1 MPLTPSISKLNSLH
15 PVPSSIAKQPMSSYP
30 NSKFSHLP
38 QPPRMSR
45 LPPRPP
51 PSPRRVPIF
60 ETFPHDLRSSRSS
73 SIGSMRSRSSSPY
86 SSRHSLSISSSNNST
101 PRPSPHRSFPQ
112 KFDNSDILD
121 YSKMR
126 SLEQSPVVYD
136 ANLSFV
142 MGVNKSLK
150 QSLHASAA
158 HTQKQTASNYLTE
171 KISNFLEKT
180 DHIME
185 EWKSVGRSKSKSELS
200 EREAKKSKSAS
211 NIYIRGFQLARHQ
224 PSSLRKSRNNSL
236 SRESRDTSLS
246 RDDDDDTIC
255 EDQVQKKKAKP
266 S

>member
-1 MPLTPSISKLNSLH
+1 MPLTPSISKFNHLE
-15 PVPSSIAKQPMSSYP
+15 PVPSSLARKSFP
-30 NSKFSHLP
+30 NTNNASSKFSHLP
-38 QPPRMSR
+38 QPRVSR

-51 PSPRRVPIF
+51 TNPRRTPIF
-60 ETFPHDLRSSRSS
+60 ESFPHDLRSSRSS

-86 SSRHSLSISSSNNST
+86 SSRQSISINSSNNST

-112 KFDNSDILD
+112 KFDSDNILD

-142 MGVNKSLK
+142 MGVNKSMK
-150 QSLHASAA
+150 QSLRASAA

-185 EWKSVGRSKSKSELS
+185 EWKSIGRHKNDAS

-224 PSSLRKSRNNSL
+224 PSSLRRNSL
-236 SRESRDTSLS
+236 SRESRETSIIS
-246 RDDDDDTIC
+246 HDDDDTIC
-255 EDQVQKKKAKP
+255 EDQVHKKKTM
-266 S
+266 